1 MAMATLPQSMTAIE
15 ISAPGKPEALRPVA
29 RPLPKAGPGE
39 VLIEVAAAGVNR
51 PDVMQRMGLYPPPPG
66 VSDIPGLEVAGRVV
80 AVGDG
85 VRHLKAGDAVCA
97 LVAGGGYA
105 QYCAAPEPQCLPVPK
120 GFSMEEA
127 AALPETFFTVWHN
140 LFERG
145 RLKSGETVLVHGGSS
160 GIGTAAIQLAKAFG
174 AKEIYATAGNAEKCR
189 ACEQLGAT
197 RAINYREEDFAVAVR
212 LATNNRGVDVVLDMI
227 AGDYLQRNLDLL
239 AMEGRLVIIAFLHGS
254 KAEIDFNSVLRRRL
268 TITGSGLRP
277 RPVAEK
283 GMIAAGLREHVWPLL
298 DAGKVKPRIDK
309 VFPLAEAA
317 AAHRLMESSAHIGK
331 IVLKVG

>member
-1 MAMATLPQSMTAIE
+1 MTAIE
-15 ISAPGKPEALRPVA
+15 ITKPGEPDVLKPGMRPV
-29 RPLPKAGPGE
+29 PKPGQGE

-51 PDVMQRMGLYPPPPG
+51 PDVMQRKGMYPPPPG
-66 VSDIPGLEVAGRVV
+66 ASDIPGLEIAGHVV
-80 AVGDG
+80 AVGPG
-85 VRHLKAGDAVCA
+85 VRLNIGDAVTA

-105 QYCAAPEPQCLPVPK
+105 QYCVAPEPQCLRVPH

-145 RLKSGETVLVHGGSS
+145 ALARGESVLIHGGSS
-160 GIGTAAIQLAKAFG
+160 GIGTAAIQLAREFG
-174 AKEIYATAGNAEKCR
+174 AKEIFATAGSAEKCQ
-189 ACEQLGAT
+189 ACARLGAT
-197 RAINYREEDFAVAVR
+197 RAIDYKKEDFAAVVKA
-212 LATNNRGVDVVLDMI
+212 ATGNRGVDVVLDMV

-239 AMEGRLVIIAFLHGS
+239 AMDGRLVIIAFLHGT
-254 KAEIDFNSVLRRRL
+254 KAELDFNGVLRKRL

-283 GMIAAGLREHVWPLL
+283 GAIADGLRSHVWPLL
-298 DAGKVKPRIDK
+298 DAGRVRPAIDK

-331 IVLKVG
+331 IVLKV